1 MNNSVLSPKICPLF
15 VAIALLFQG
24 GVWAQRGDEDYR
36 FRPESEYQALGKR
49 TAYEQYLE
57 EENLPV
63 YTGWMAN
70 VLKIDLKPWKRQGQ
84 GITGAFVNLEGMGG
98 AVDNYV
104 MEIQPGASTNP
115 EHHIYE
121 ETTFVMSG
129 EGETHLWQQGDPEKK
144 VVVHWR
150 KGTIFAPPLN
160 TWHQHFNKGTTPVRL
175 AVGTTLPLIMDI
187 FRSRNFIWN
196 NPVDFPDRY
205 AGQADYF
212 DPENRIDF
220 GPTTEHH
227 SLTLSN
233 MVRNAWTWRLFNAG
247 QGYKDTDRHIV
258 LSKSA
263 MSTRV
268 EQFPIGTYERGHRHK
283 AGVTIVL
290 ITGSGYTFLWPNEL
304 GKTPWK
310 EEKGDQVLRL
320 EWEPGVLFV
329 PPEEWYHQHFNSG
342 TEPARYVRLGAP
354 PGNEVY
360 KVGAVG
366 LALGANTRIQFR
378 EEDPYVRNL
387 FEKELAKKGATIQM
401 PSQEELIRLEE
412 EAGGG
417 FLMVTETS
425 DGE

>member
-1 MNNSVLSPKICPLF
+1 MNKSVLSSKVWPLF
-15 VAIALLFQG
+15 VAIALLCQG
-24 GVWAQRGDEDYR
+24 GVWAQEGNEEYR
-36 FRPESEYQALGKR
+36 FRPESEYQELGTR

-63 YTGWMAN
+63 YAGWAAN
-70 VLKIDLKPWKRQGQ
+70 VLRIELKPWKRQGP
-84 GITGAFVNLEGMGG
+84 GITGAFVNLRGMGG

-104 MEIQPGASTNP
+104 MEIEPGASTNP
-115 EHHIYE
+115 EHHVYE

-129 EGETHLWQQGDPEKK
+129 EGETHLWRQGDSENK
-144 VVVHWR
+144 VVIRWR

-175 AVGTTLPLIMDI
+175 AVGTTLPLVMDL

-205 AGQADYF
+205 SSQPDYF
-212 DPENRIDF
+212 DPENRTDY

-227 SLTLSN
+227 SLTISN

-263 MSTRV
+263 MSARV
-268 EQFPIGTYERGHRHK
+268 EQFPVGTYERGHRHR

-290 ITGSGYTFLWPNEL
+290 ITGTGYSFLWPNEL

-310 EEKGDQVLRL
+310 DGKGDQVHYL

-342 TEPARYVRLGAP
+342 TEPTRYVRLGAP

-366 LALGANTRIQFR
+366 LTVGGSTRIQFR
-378 EEDPYVRNL
+378 EEDPYLRNL
-387 FEKELAKKGATIQM
+387 FEKELAKQGATIQM
-401 PSQEELIRLEE
+401 PSHEELVRLEE

-417 FLMVTETS
+417 FLMAAETP
-425 DGE
+425 DRE

>member
-1 MNNSVLSPKICPLF
+1 MKKSLVSPKMCPLF

-24 GVWAQRGDEDYR
+24 GAWAQGGDEDYR
-36 FRPESEYQALGKR
+36 FRPESEYQALGAQ

-57 EENLPV
+57 EENVPV
-63 YTGWMAN
+63 YTGWAAN
-70 VLKIDLKPWKRQGQ
+70 VLNIDLKPWKRQGQ

-129 EGETHLWQQGDPEKK
+129 EGETHLWRQGDSEKK
-144 VVVHWR
+144 VVIRWR

-175 AVGTTLPLIMDI
+175 AVGTTLPLMMDL

-196 NPVDFPDRY
+196 NPLDFPDRY
-205 AGQADYF
+205 AGQPDYF
-212 DPENRIDF
+212 DPENRIDY

-247 QGYKDTDRHIV
+247 QGYKDTDRHII

-290 ITGSGYTFLWPNEL
+290 ITGTGYTFLWPNEL

-310 EEKGDQVLRL
+310 DGKGDQVQRL

-342 TEPARYVRLGAP
+342 TEPTRYVRLGAP

-360 KVGAVG
+360 KVGAIG
-366 LALGANTRIQFR
+366 LALGASTRIQFR

-387 FEKELAKKGATIQM
+387 FEKELAKQGATIQM

-417 FLMVTETS
+417 FLMAAETP